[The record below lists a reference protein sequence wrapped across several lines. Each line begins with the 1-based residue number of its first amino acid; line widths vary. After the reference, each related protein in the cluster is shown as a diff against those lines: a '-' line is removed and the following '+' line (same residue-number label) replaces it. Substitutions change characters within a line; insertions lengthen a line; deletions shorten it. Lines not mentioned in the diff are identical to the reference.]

1 MEANKKIAE
10 MNKKLDKKKK
20 EVKELKDN
28 RDTILVGIEIKDR
41 KVENLEAEI
50 CQLKAEEKT
59 SHEQIEELFKF

>member
-1 MEANKKIAE
+1 VDANKKIAE

-41 KVENLEAEI
+41 KIENLEAEV
-50 CQLKAEEKT
+50 C
-59 SHEQIEELFKF
+59 